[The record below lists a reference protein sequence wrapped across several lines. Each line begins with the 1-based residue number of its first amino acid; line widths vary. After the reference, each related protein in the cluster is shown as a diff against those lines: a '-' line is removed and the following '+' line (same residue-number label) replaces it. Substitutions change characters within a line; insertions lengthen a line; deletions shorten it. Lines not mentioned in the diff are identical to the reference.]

1 MSPEKSNSRVIFL
14 DRDGVINFDSGKGT
28 YITSHDKFKFIPG
41 SREAIKML
49 TDEGYRIIIIS
60 NQAGVAKGLYS
71 HQDLDKITDKLI
83 KGVEELGGKIHSI
96 NYCMH
101 QDEDFCECRKPKPG
115 NIIRA
120 SVGLNY
126 NPTETFIIGDSRRD
140 ILAGKA
146 LRLKTIFVA
155 SGNTK
160 LQDLDVKPNYIAKNL
175 LNAVEKIVL
184 VK

>member
-1 MSPEKSNSRVIFL
+1 MSLEKSNSKVIFL

-28 YITSHDKFKFIPG
+28 YITSHEKFKFIPG
-41 SREAIKML
+41 SPEAIKKL
-49 TDEGYRIIIIS
+49 TDDGYKIIIIS

-71 HQDLDKITDKLI
+71 QEDLDKITDKLI
-83 KGVEELGGKIHSI
+83 RGVEELGGKIHSV
-96 NYCMH
+96 NYCLH
-101 QDEDFCECRKPKPG
+101 QDDDFCECRKPKPG

-120 SVGLNY
+120 SRDLSY

-146 LRLKTIFVA
+146 AGLKTIFVA

-175 LNAVEKIVL
+175 LNAVDKIVL
-184 VK
+184 AK